1 MFSVW
6 QPLLNMSNKA
16 IKLNFS
22 QYIMQT
28 FWKKIMQL
36 TDSILSEI
44 FSADVIALWQ
54 GYTVAL
60 RAADTR
66 SPGLSWKMRP
76 IAFRV
81 VGSSVQPGF
90 TVEPLLA
97 PALPE
102 PRSRVQLY
110 SAGFKDLALRDK
122 SLSCLKA
129 RRERWCRS
137 ASRLSDLQ
145 KCYLLQRFLMVLK

>member
-1 MFSVW
+1 
-6 QPLLNMSNKA
+6 MSNKD

-22 QYIMQT
+22 QYIMWT
-28 FWKKIMQL
+28 SWNKIMQL

-44 FSADVIALWQ
+44 LSADVIAVCQ

-76 IAFRV
+76 IALCV

-90 TVEPLLA
+90 TMEPLLA
-97 PALPE
+97 PALAE
-102 PRSRVQLY
+102 PRSRVQLCFPAH
-110 SAGFKDLALRDK
+110 SPAFELFSWIQRPG
-122 SLSCLKA
+122 LK
-129 RRERWCRS
+129 R
-137 ASRLSDLQ
+137 
-145 KCYLLQRFLMVLK
+145 